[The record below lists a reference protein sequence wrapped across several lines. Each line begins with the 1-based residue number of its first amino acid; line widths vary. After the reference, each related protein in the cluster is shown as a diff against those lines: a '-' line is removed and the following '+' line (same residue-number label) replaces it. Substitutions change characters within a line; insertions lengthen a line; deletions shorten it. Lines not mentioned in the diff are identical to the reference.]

1 MTLPALR
8 KARLAHALVACVIAL
23 QFAAGAAIGAPEG
36 PQAVVRHVTD
46 RFLGAIQLRHAELK
60 SDPERLYRLV
70 DEIVMP
76 AIDIDY
82 VTRLILA
89 KHWRRIDDGQRQ
101 RFQEAYRRLLL
112 RTYGTPLLDALEDP
126 SQLQISYQPNPP
138 GSDPKDAVVRTE
150 IRFADRPAVRVDY
163 RMRVNQGQWKAYDV
177 IIAGV
182 SSVITNRSTV
192 SERIQTQGIE
202 QLISDLEARAAG
214 KVASDQPPAP
224 IRP

>member
-1 MTLPALR
+1 
-8 KARLAHALVACVIAL
+8 
-23 QFAAGAAIGAPEG
+23 
-36 PQAVVRHVTD
+36 
-46 RFLGAIQLRHAELK
+46 
-60 SDPERLYRLV
+60 
-70 DEIVMP
+70 
-76 AIDIDY
+76 
-82 VTRLILA
+82 
-89 KHWRRIDDGQRQ
+89 
-101 RFQEAYRRLLL
+101 
-112 RTYGTPLLDALEDP
+112 
-126 SQLQISYQPNPP
+126 LQIGYQPNPP
-138 GSDPKDAVVRTE
+138 GADPKDAVVRTE

>member
-8 KARLAHALVACVIAL
+8 NPRFTQALVACVIAMH
-23 QFAAGAAIGAPEG
+23 FAAGPAVATPEG
-36 PQAVVRHVTD
+36 PQAVVRDVTD
-46 RFLGAIQLRHAELK
+46 RFVGAIQQRHEELK

-89 KHWRRIDDGQRQ
+89 KHLRRIDDRQRQ
-101 RFQEAYRRLLL
+101 RFLEAYRRLLL
-112 RTYGTPLLDALEDP
+112 RAYGTPLLDALEDP

-138 GSDPKDAVVRTE
+138 GANPKDAVVRTE
-150 IRFADRPAVRVDY
+150 IRFADRPPVRVDY
-163 RMRVNQGQWKAYDV
+163 RMHVSQGQWKAYDV

-182 SSVITNRSTV
+182 SNIVTNRSTV
-192 SERIQTQGIE
+192 GERIQTQGIE
-202 QLISDLEARAAG
+202 QLISDLEARGAG
-214 KVASDQPPAP
+214 KVASDQPPASA
-224 IRP
+224 RP